1 MGGVAWC
8 RRSLHTTGMRRLA
21 ALALAL
27 LVLAP
32 ACEDKTVDD
41 NGFDSMPMMDV
52 PAPEPTACRDFMT
65 CVQDCAGTAYRLEA
79 NCEEAEADPED
90 AIEPGPECPTIAA
103 DIDSCL
109 ESCAADVPEAD
120 ADDRALADEAERC
133 AARVETADD
142 QAACNVLD
150 DECDGQ

>member
-1 MGGVAWC
+1 
-8 RRSLHTTGMRRLA
+8 MRRLA

-65 CVQDCAGTAYRLEA
+65 CVDDCLGVPAYNIQA
-79 NCEEAEADPED
+79 NCEEAESDPED
-90 AIEPGPECPTIAA
+90 GLEPGPDCATVDSE
-103 DIDSCL
+103 IDACL
-109 ESCAADVPEAD
+109 ATCTDDVAEAS
-120 ADDRALADEAERC
+120 ADDRMLADEASRC
-133 AARVETADD
+133 AARVETAED
-142 QAACNVLD
+142 QDACDLLF